1 FNNLKEIH
9 FSVLFL
15 KRFFNTEKNTVKK
28 IFEFLD
34 EFKLNLIHAH
44 AIWNG
49 GYIAMELAKIIKYKY
64 VITEHMGHF
73 PWKIPLFINKKNQLT
88 NRIKLP
94 LENADALLAVSNSLA
109 DRIAQ
114 FNIKR
119 PIVLYNLVNEQRF
132 KPNNWPKTSLFNLL
146 SIGRLTTQNGMDVL
160 LHAFSNA
167 YKSLPNLR
175 LTILGDWK
183 QKVELMHLIQKLA
196 ITNVVNLVG
205 AVVRSKIIDYY
216 HDAQCFI
223 LASRGG
229 NVWVGYAEA
238 IACGLP
244 IIATACG
251 GPIDSVN
258 HKNEILTKIDVVDDL
273 TKAIIMVY
281 QQIDGYDGT
290 LIRDDFLQKFSSSK
304 ICEQLI
310 KLYQGLV

>member
-1 FNNLKEIH
+1 MKIHIIPSWYPKFDGNFGGSFFKEQAQQLATHYPQHYFKVVVEEFYGIKEWIKNKITLQSSIIIKTKQVFNNLQEIH

-216 HDAQCFI
+216 HDAQCFMA
-223 LASRGG
+223 L
-229 NVWVGYAEA
+229 
-238 IACGLP
+238 L
-244 IIATACG
+244 
-251 GPIDSVN
+251 
-258 HKNEILTKIDVVDDL
+258 KNEWV
-273 TKAIIMVY
+273 
-281 QQIDGYDGT
+281 
-290 LIRDDFLQKFSSSK
+290 
-304 ICEQLI
+304 I
-310 KLYQGLV
+310 K